1 MLEIEGLHTYYGA
14 SHILQGVSL
23 KVQPG
28 ELVAVLGRNGAG
40 KTTLIRSIVNF
51 TPPRTGHVAF
61 KGDSLIGVPSEQLV
75 RKGLGVVP
83 QGHRI
88 FRSLSVD
95 ENLRVA
101 ARPRGQ
107 DGWSAA
113 QIYALF
119 PRLRERQAVR
129 AASLSGGEQKLLATC
144 QALMANP
151 DLLLLDEPTEGLA
164 PVMIQV
170 LGQMVQQLKERGMS
184 ILLVEQ
190 HLRFALELADRVYV
204 MNKGRMVWESTPDE
218 LERNTEVKGLYLGV

>member
-1 MLEIEGLHTYYGA
+1 MLEVEGLHTYYGA

-23 KVQPG
+23 TVQPG

-40 KTTLIRSIVNF
+40 KTTLIRSIVNL
-51 TPPRTGHVAF
+51 TPPRAGRVAF
-61 KGDSLIGVPSEQLV
+61 KGDSLIGVPSERIV

-88 FRSLSVD
+88 FRSLSVS

-101 ARPRGQ
+101 ARPNGQ
-107 DGWSAA
+107 TGWSAG
-113 QIYALF
+113 QIYELF

-151 DLLLLDEPTEGLA
+151 ELLLLDEPTEGLA
-164 PVMIQV
+164 PAMIQV
-170 LGQMVQQLKERGMS
+170 LGNMIQQLKQRGMS

-190 HLRFALELADRVYV
+190 HLRFALDLADRVYV
-204 MNKGRMVWESTPDE
+204 MNKGRIVWESTPAE
-218 LERNTEVKGLYLGV
+218 LERNVEVKSQYLGV